1 MELQVKE
8 KILREDNF
16 QKKFDKIIKEAENKQ
31 KNKNLKKAKYHSTL
45 YENQGNV
52 QNYNSAKVKRKRN
65 SIFNF
70 SEQAKNLMIHEGLKE
85 SSISRPSDNKKLSKR
100 NSFDTIKVSDK
111 NNNAFLKLEEKS
123 IINNSNK
130 DSIFSILDLMG

>member
-1 MELQVKE
+1 M
-8 KILREDNF
+8 
-16 QKKFDKIIKEAENKQ
+16 
-31 KNKNLKKAKYHSTL
+31 
-45 YENQGNV
+45 
-52 QNYNSAKVKRKRN
+52 
-65 SIFNF
+65 
-70 SEQAKNLMIHEGLKE
+70 MHEGLKE